1 MKTSRLLAA
10 IAAALLIPT
19 LAACGSDS
27 ASTTTTPAA
36 SEAPAAGQ
44 GTAPLPTGG
53 AELASTKWKLSGA
66 AYDTA
71 VTEANGITLDFAA
84 ADASGNAG
92 VNTYNASYTSSA
104 DGALTFGPIATTKM
118 AGEQA
123 AMDAEAAYLEALQSV
138 TAYSVNAEGLLDL
151 FAGPDQILT
160 FVSGG

>member
-1 MKTSRLLAA
+1 MKNSRFVVAV
-10 IAAALLIPT
+10 AAALLIPT
-19 LAACGSDS
+19 LAACSSDS
-27 ASTTTTPAA
+27 ASTTSTPAA
-36 SEAPAAGQ
+36 SEAPAV

-53 AELASTKWKLSGA
+53 AELADTTWKLSGT

-71 VTEANGITLDFAA
+71 ITEANGITLDFAA

-138 TAYSVNAEGLLDL
+138 TAYSVNSQGLLDL

>member
-1 MKTSRLLAA
+1 MRTSRLMAA

-19 LAACGSDS
+19 LASCSSDS
-27 ASTTTTPAA
+27 TSTATSPAA
-36 SEAPAAGQ
+36 SEAPVAGN

-53 AELASTKWKLSGA
+53 AELANTKWKLSGA

-71 VTEANGITLDFAA
+71 VTDASGITLDFAE

-92 VNTYNASYTSSA
+92 VNSYNASYTSAA
-104 DGALTFGPIATTKM
+104 DGSLTFGPIASTKM

-123 AMDAEAAYLEALQSV
+123 AMDAEAKYLEALQSV

-151 FAGPDQILT
+151 FAGPDQVLT
-160 FVSGG
+160 FVTGG